1 MRCRTCGNN
10 SHRILV
16 IDGTD
21 VCSNCG
27 LQETGGAKVDGSI
40 TRNSSRIREQQ
51 QAYKS
56 DLTPPH
62 VYDKASRKL
71 KVNTDFVKLF
81 PEQATKTFTNAELKD
96 VGITKLKGKV

>member
-1 MRCRTCGNN
+1 MT
-10 SHRILV
+10 
-16 IDGTD
+16 
-21 VCSNCG
+21 
-27 LQETGGAKVDGSI
+27 ETGGAKIDGSI

-62 VYDKASRKL
+62 IWDKASKRL
-71 KVNTDFVKLF
+71 KVNKEFVKLF

>member
-1 MRCRTCGNN
+1 MKCLSCGNN

-16 IDGTD
+16 INGTD

-27 LQETGGAKVDGSI
+27 LQETGGAKIDGSI

-56 DLTPPH
+56 DLTPAWT
-62 VYDKASRKL
+62 YDKNKRRTVPS
-71 KVNTDFVKLF
+71 TDFVKLF